1 MGLAAPVPFSAPHFD
16 ISDSDDTVS
25 MVLLMAADGYAA
37 ALLLLCYMLPIGI
50 LAAVGGWILHVE
62 SCEDN
67 PAAAYCF
74 ELFGNQ
80 FDKQTE
86 WTVVYLVFC
95 ALGAPVLTGFHDD
108 MTDMHNIWCFS
119 RGVVGP
125 VKMRIRLAVAIKM
138 IDVLQPLLAL
148 CLSGVI
154 ALTLAQ
160 GEFLNV
166 FLNILVLEFVVTV
179 DTPIIYRI
187 LQMDR
192 FTDKHLSV
200 ALYLRAQRT
209 CSEEPDGGQAR
220 LTERLKSFSPA
231 EWTLFRDLGED
242 EIKSRLRDFQSPNA
256 LKWSLL
262 SSCTRG
268 IGIGCELKHNNSIYK
283 AGDIASADVQLS
295 LVDWESD
302 YTDDD
307 AIRWLAGM
315 SYEAYR
321 ERLSRAQRQALP
333 QILLLPV
340 LMDCLRTSHEGV
352 ELVLSEAVSFKK
364 IVNSGGSGIAECDLR
379 YLGYDASLAAKS
391 SMAKEAATVPDGVA
405 TDQAGGSNV
414 VASFDI
420 DQVRML
426 ASVKLVRWS
435 CISQPQ
441 DVCLQHVSVVL
452 LRVCGIIC

>member
-1 MGLAAPVPFSAPHFD
+1 
-16 ISDSDDTVS
+16 

-50 LAAVGGWILHVE
+50 LAAVGRWILDVK
-62 SCEDN
+62 SCEDD
-67 PAAAYCF
+67 PSAAYCF

-80 FDKQTE
+80 FDKQAE
-86 WTVVYLVFC
+86 WTVVCLVFC

-108 MTDMHNIWCFS
+108 MADVRDIWRFS

-125 VKMRIRLAVAIKM
+125 VKRRIRLAVVIKM

-148 CLSGVI
+148 GLSGVI

-179 DTPIIYRI
+179 DTPIVYRI

-192 FTDKHLSV
+192 FTGKQLSV
-200 ALYLRAQRT
+200 ALYLRAQRIG
-209 CSEEPDGGQAR
+209 SEEPGRGEGS
-220 LTERLKSFSPA
+220 LTERLASFSPA
-231 EWTLFRDLGED
+231 EWTQFRDLGED
-242 EIKSRLRDFQSPNA
+242 EIKSRLRDFHSPNA
-256 LKWSLL
+256 LKWNLL
-262 SSCTRG
+262 SCSTRG

-283 AGDIASADVQLS
+283 KGDIASADVVLS
-295 LVDWESD
+295 LVDWGSD
-302 YTDDD
+302 YADDD

-333 QILLLPV
+333 QVVLLPV

-352 ELVLSEAVSFKK
+352 ELVLSEAESFQK
-364 IVNSGGSGIAECDLR
+364 IVTSEGSGIAECDLR
-379 YLGYDASLAAKS
+379 YLGYDASLAARSRVAIK
-391 SMAKEAATVPDGVA
+391 AAAAPD
-405 TDQAGGSNV
+405 AGGSDA

-420 DQVRML
+420 GQVRML
-426 ASVKLVRWS
+426 ASVKLVR
-435 CISQPQ
+435 
-441 DVCLQHVSVVL
+441 
-452 LRVCGIIC
+452 